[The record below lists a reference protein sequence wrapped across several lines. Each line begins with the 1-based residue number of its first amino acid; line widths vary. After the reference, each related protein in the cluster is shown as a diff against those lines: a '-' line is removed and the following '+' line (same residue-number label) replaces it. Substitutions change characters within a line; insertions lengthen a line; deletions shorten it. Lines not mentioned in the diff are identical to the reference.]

1 MDYEK
6 IENIAKK
13 YGLRLLVLFGSR
25 AVGTHHEKSDFDIA
39 YISVGELSFPD
50 RLQLIISLE
59 DLFKTERI
67 DLVNLSTA
75 NILFRYEIM
84 QRGKLLYGD
93 ESLYSSCRR
102 LAFRDFLDSRS
113 LLRLESLLIKKRQKM
128 LADVGAEL

>member
-13 YGLRLLVLFGSR
+13 YSLRLLVLFGSR
-25 AVGTHHEKSDFDIA
+25 ATNTHHEKSDFDIA
-39 YISVGELSFPD
+39 YIKKGELLFSD

-59 DLFKTERI
+59 DFFKTERV

-84 QRGKLLYGD
+84 QSGKLLYGD
-93 ESLYSSCRR
+93 ESLYASCKR

-128 LADVGAEL
+128 LADIGAKL